1 MRHCQP
7 SRTPSSQIQS
17 QHGNCVC
24 KENDAV
30 CPEPSA
36 PSKSF
41 PSEPPNTPANL
52 LQPVPPTLCT
62 LSTLLLGPL
71 QLQVCWCKAQHGMTT
86 VASLLPI
93 HLLPKLQLTLWFKT
107 KGVIKEP
114 CRDCLLGEEA
124 WALVHLLKNKPK
136 HKQRQMEFLSL

>member
-1 MRHCQP
+1 TATVFVRKMML
-7 SRTPSSQIQS
+7 
-17 QHGNCVC
+17 
-24 KENDAV
+24 
-30 CPEPSA
+30 SA
-36 PSKSF
+36 L
-41 PSEPPNTPANL
+41 NL
-52 LQPVPPTLCT
+52 LLHQNHFP
-62 LSTLLLGPL
+62 
-71 QLQVCWCKAQHGMTT
+71 LQVCWCKAQHGMAT
-86 VASLLPI
+86 VALLLPI